1 MVTRTATITNRG
13 MLTDIPTPI
22 NAANLATHANI
33 TMKNRYVAGVLAAL
47 GLSLAAAAPSA
58 SAQSNWPDHPIR
70 IIVPYSPGGGA
81 DLLTRLVAQK
91 LSDRLK
97 QPVIVEN
104 QGGASNTIGMGNVK
118 RSEPDGYTLGVATP
132 VFVVAPVG
140 LKSKPYDPVKDFT
153 PVAMIGFTP
162 LVLCVHPSVPAKNLK
177 EFIALNK
184 AKPNS
189 MNFASL
195 GSYTTQGLAA
205 YLFNQV
211 AGIQATEVPYKGSG
225 PGTTDLLAGNVQ
237 YFFNALP
244 SMLGHIKNGSLRAL
258 GVSSGKRS
266 PDLPDVPAI
275 KEVLPSYEVTT
286 WYSIVAPKGTP
297 APVVARL
304 NKEINEIVR
313 EKDIEPKF
321 KAHGVEADP
330 MSPQQLGKLYETELA
345 RWTKVAQDA
354 KLKQE

>member
-1 MVTRTATITNRG
+1 MTMKKNRF
-13 MLTDIPTPI
+13 
-22 NAANLATHANI
+22 AASAVAAIGIALATLSPGVHAA
-33 TMKNRYVAGVLAAL
+33 Y
-47 GLSLAAAAPSA
+47 
-58 SAQSNWPDHPIR
+58 PDHPIR
-70 IIVPYSPGGGA
+70 IVVPYAAGGGA
-81 DLLTRLVAQK
+81 DLLARLIGQK
-91 LSDRLK
+91 LSERLK
-97 QPVIVEN
+97 QPVVVEN

-118 RSEPDGYTLGVATP
+118 RSDADGYTLGLATP

-140 LKSKPYDPVKDFT
+140 LKSKPYDPVKDFA

-162 LVLCVHPSVPAKNLK
+162 LVLCVHPSVPAKDLK

-205 YLFNQV
+205 YYFDQV
-211 AGIQATEVPYKGSG
+211 AGIQATEVPYKGSA

-244 SMLGHIKNGSLRAL
+244 SMLPHIKSGRLRAL
-258 GVSSGKRS
+258 GVSGGKRAA
-266 PDLPDVPAI
+266 DLPDVPAI

-297 APVVARL
+297 PEVVALL
-304 NKEINEIVR
+304 NKSINEIV
-313 EKDIEPKF
+313 KEPDVVPKLRD
-321 KAHGVEADP
+321 HGVESDP
-330 MSPQQLGKLYETELA
+330 MSPQKLGQLYEAELA
-345 RWTKVAQDA
+345 KWTQVAKDA
-354 KLKQE
+354 KLKPE